1 MKHLK
6 SILATIAFVMAIFL
20 AQAMHSS
27 DENVRLFGKQID
39 PITQA
44 VTWIEVTDLEEGED
58 YTCFENPSETCTSQL
73 VNDDPVMGIEQGGTQ
88 QPGNFFLY

>member
-27 DENVRLFGKQID
+27 DDNARLFGKQID

-44 VTWIEVTDLEEGED
+44 VTWVEITNLDEED
-58 YTCFENPSETCTSQL
+58 YTCSPNPEETCTSQL
-73 VNDDPVMGIEQGGTQ
+73 VNDDPVMGIEVSGTQ